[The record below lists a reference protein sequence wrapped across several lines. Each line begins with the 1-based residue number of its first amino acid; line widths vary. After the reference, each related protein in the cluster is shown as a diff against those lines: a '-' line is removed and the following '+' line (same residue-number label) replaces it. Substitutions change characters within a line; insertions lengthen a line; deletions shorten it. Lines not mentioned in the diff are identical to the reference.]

1 MPDIETILKHCL
13 AILSKEY
20 AVEEVDYLP
29 DGDQRRDAN
38 VPVWK
43 VTITAEAFGKT
54 SDVDVF
60 MAFPREFPY
69 VMPWMIVPDSR
80 FCYLP
85 HISVKTRKLCLYE
98 DGVVYDTTNIYG
110 LIKDN
115 IVKTRRWI
123 ELYSNQ
129 DNTEEYAKEIDSY
142 WTEKYEDETDL
153 EPHWI
158 YLGDIPEHTCELRGF
173 TYHVDYIAK
182 DDKYFDQYIVCGLEE
197 SEDILRNIKIGYK
210 ASKIPVLFIK
220 SLRIPATPPYS
231 LTGSKLQ
238 ECIVEK
244 EDKIACKR
252 FLQKNHKGH
261 ILFPLG
267 LEYMM
272 GGVTVPNLNLYRKG
286 YRPGTLKAI
295 DVLTKLEYKNKYLV
309 RIKSNIYDE
318 KRMANRT
325 AGELMKQHKYLI
337 IGLGSVGSNLCYYLN
352 GYNNASFA
360 LIDPESLTIDNLGRH
375 LLGFNYVDQ
384 RKAHAVAEF
393 LTHYRPDRKVTPID
407 KQIEEIPSE
416 KINEASSIF
425 LCTGDIMSE
434 KWFLD
439 KVLTKE
445 IKIPSFI
452 IWLEPYGVSGL
463 MIYVNPDEEVTI
475 KRLRTALDDSF
486 LEFCLIDKSEYE
498 EGEKL
503 THRDAGC
510 NGQYALYSANDVTLF
525 LSGIFPHIDRLINK
539 PEETQIYQ
547 WVGNLEIAKQKGIK
561 LVERAGGLSKNQLLK
576 LPL

>member
-1 MPDIETILKHCL
+1 MPDIETILTHCL

-20 AVEEVDYLP
+20 AVVEVDYVP
-29 DGDQRRDAN
+29 DGDQRRKAN

-60 MAFPREFPY
+60 MAFPRGFPY
-69 VMPWMIVPDSR
+69 VMPWMIVPDNR

-85 HISVKTRKLCLYE
+85 HISAKTRKLCLYE

-110 LIKDN
+110 LIKEN

-123 ELYSNQ
+123 EFYSNQ

-142 WTEKYEDETDL
+142 WTEKYEDETEL

-158 YLGDIPEHTCELRGF
+158 YLGNIPAHTCELRGF
-173 TYHVDYIAK
+173 TYHVDYIAEG
-182 DDKYFDQYIVCGLEE
+182 DKYFDQCIVCGLDE
-197 SEDILRNIKIGYK
+197 SEDILRNIKIRYNV
-210 ASKIPVLFIK
+210 SKVPVLFIK

-231 LTGSKLQ
+231 LTGSTFL
-238 ECIVEK
+238 ECIVDK
-244 EDKIACKR
+244 EDKIVCKK
-252 FLQKNHKGH
+252 FLQKNHKGY

-272 GGVTVPNLNLYRKG
+272 GGVTIPNLNLNRKG
-286 YRPGTLKAI
+286 YRPGTLRVI
-295 DVLTKLEYKNKYLV
+295 DVLTKLEFKNKYLT
-309 RIKSNIYDE
+309 RIKSKIFEE
-318 KRMANRT
+318 KRIAERT
-325 AGELMKQHKYLI
+325 AGVLMKQHRYLI

-360 LIDPESLTIDNLGRH
+360 LIDPDNLTIDNLGRH

-384 RKAHAVAEF
+384 RKAHAVADY
-393 LTHYRPDRKVTPID
+393 LTLYRPDRKVTPID
-407 KQIEEIPSE
+407 KQIEEISFE
-416 KINEASSIF
+416 NLNEASSIF

-445 IKIPSFI
+445 IQVPSFI

-463 MIYVNPDEEVTI
+463 MIYVNPDEEETI
-475 KRLRTALDDSF
+475 KRLRTALNENF
-486 LEFCLIDKSEYE
+486 LEYCLIDKSEYE
-498 EGEKL
+498 EGVKL
-503 THRDAGC
+503 IHRDAGC

-525 LSGIFPHIDRLINK
+525 LSGLFPHIDRLINK
-539 PEETQIYQ
+539 KEETQIYQ
-547 WVGNLEIAKQKGIK
+547 WVGNLEIAEQKGIK
-561 LVERAGGLSKNQLLK
+561 LVERAGGLSKNQLIR

>member
-1 MPDIETILKHCL
+1 MK
-13 AILSKEY
+13 
-20 AVEEVDYLP
+20 
-29 DGDQRRDAN
+29 Q
-38 VPVWK
+38 
-43 VTITAEAFGKT
+43 
-54 SDVDVF
+54 
-60 MAFPREFPY
+60 
-69 VMPWMIVPDSR
+69 
-80 FCYLP
+80 
-85 HISVKTRKLCLYE
+85 
-98 DGVVYDTTNIYG
+98 
-110 LIKDN
+110 DN

-142 WTEKYEDETDL
+142 WTEKYEDETEL

-182 DDKYFDQYIVCGLEE
+182 DDKYFDQYIVCGLDE

-231 LTGSKLQ
+231 LTGRKLQ

-352 GYNNASFA
+352 GYNNSSFA

-475 KRLRTALDDSF
+475 KRLRTALDDCF

-539 PEETQIYQ
+539 QEETQIYQ
-547 WVGNLEIAKQKGIK
+547 WVGDLEIAKQKGIK

>member
-29 DGDQRRDAN
+29 DGDQQRDAN

-142 WTEKYEDETDL
+142 WTEKYEYETEL

-182 DDKYFDQYIVCGLEE
+182 DDKYFDQYIVCGLDE

-231 LTGSKLQ
+231 LTGSKLLD
-238 ECIVEK
+238 CIVEK
-244 EDKIACKR
+244 EDKVACKR

-539 PEETQIYQ
+539 QEETQIYQ

>member
-1 MPDIETILKHCL
+1 MPDIETILTHCL
-13 AILSKEY
+13 ALLSKEY

-29 DGDQRRDAN
+29 EGDQRRNAN

-43 VTITAEAFGKT
+43 VSITAEAFGKT

-60 MAFPREFPY
+60 IAFPHEFPY

-85 HISVKTRKLCLYE
+85 HISFKTRKLCLYE
-98 DGVVYDTTNIYG
+98 DDVAYDTTNIYG

-129 DNTEEYAKEIDSY
+129 NNTEEYSKEIDSY
-142 WTEKYEDETDL
+142 WTEKYEDET
-153 EPHWI
+153 EFESHWI
-158 YLGDIPEHTCELRGF
+158 YMGHFPEHTCELRGF

-182 DDKYFDQYIVCGLEE
+182 DDKYFDQFIVCGQDEP
-197 SEDILRNIKIGYK
+197 EDILKNIKIGYK
-210 ASKIPVLFIK
+210 ASKIPVFFIK
-220 SLRIPATPPYS
+220 SLHIPATPPYS
-231 LTGSKLQ
+231 LTGSKFLD
-238 ECIVEK
+238 CIVDE
-244 EDKIACKR
+244 EDKIACKK
-252 FLQKNHKGH
+252 FLQKNHKGYF
-261 ILFPLG
+261 LFPLG
-267 LEYMM
+267 VKYMM
-272 GGVTVPNLNLYRKG
+272 GGVTVPNLKLDRNG

-295 DVLTKLEYKNKYLV
+295 DVLTKLEYKNNNLT
-309 RIKSNIYDE
+309 RIKSNIYEE
-318 KRMANRT
+318 KRIAERT

-360 LIDPESLTIDNLGRH
+360 LIDPDDLTIDNLGRH

-393 LTHYRPDRKVTPID
+393 LTLYRPDRKVTPID
-407 KQIEEIPSE
+407 KQIEEIPSGN
-416 KINEASSIF
+416 INEASSIF
-425 LCTGDIMSE
+425 LCTGNIMSE
-434 KWFLD
+434 RWFLD

-445 IKIPSFI
+445 IKVPSFI

-463 MIYVNPDEEVTI
+463 MIYVNPDEEETI

-486 LEFCLIDKSEYE
+486 LKYCLIDKSEYE
-498 EGEKL
+498 EGVKL
-503 THRDAGC
+503 IHRDAGC

-525 LSGIFPHIDRLINK
+525 LSGLFPHIDRLINK
-539 PEETQIYQ
+539 TEETQIYQ
-547 WVGNLEIAKQKGIK
+547 WVGNLEIAVQKGIK
-561 LVERAGGLSKNQLLK
+561 LVERAGGLSKNQLLR
-576 LPL
+576 LLL

>member
-142 WTEKYEDETDL
+142 WTEKYEDETEL

-182 DDKYFDQYIVCGLEE
+182 DDKYFDQYIVCGLDE

-272 GGVTVPNLNLYRKG
+272 GGVTVPNLKLYRNG

-337 IGLGSVGSNLCYYLN
+337 IGLGSVGSNLCYFLN

-407 KQIEEIPSE
+407 KLIEEIPSE
-416 KINEASSIF
+416 RINEASSIF

-539 PEETQIYQ
+539 QEETQIYQ

-576 LPL
+576 LSL

>member
-1 MPDIETILKHCL
+1 MPDIETILTHCL

-20 AVEEVDYLP
+20 AIEEVDYLP
-29 DGDQRRDAN
+29 DGDQRRKAN

-43 VTITAEAFGKT
+43 LTITAETFGKN
-54 SDVDVF
+54 SDVNVF

-142 WTEKYEDETDL
+142 WSEKYEDEAEL

-158 YLGDIPEHTCELRGF
+158 YLGNIPEHTCELRGF

-182 DDKYFDQYIVCGLEE
+182 DDKYFDQCIVCGLDE
-197 SEDILRNIKIGYK
+197 SEDILKNIKIRYK
-210 ASKIPVLFIK
+210 ASKVPVLFIK
-220 SLRIPATPPYS
+220 SLHIPATPPYS
-231 LTGSKLQ
+231 LTGSKFL
-238 ECIVEK
+238 ECIVDD
-244 EDKIACKR
+244 EDKIVCKK

-286 YRPGTLKAI
+286 FRPGTLNAI
-295 DVLTKLEYKNKYLV
+295 DVLTKLEYKNKFLS
-309 RIKSNIYDE
+309 RIKSNIYEE
-318 KRMANRT
+318 KRIAERT
-325 AGELMKQHKYLI
+325 AGAFMKQHKFLI

-352 GYNNASFA
+352 GYNNASFT
-360 LIDPESLTIDNLGRH
+360 LIDPDNLTIDNLGRH

-384 RKAHAVAEF
+384 RKVHAVADF
-393 LTHYRPDRKVTPID
+393 LTLYRPDRKVTPID
-407 KQIEEIPSE
+407 KQIEEISFDNL
-416 KINEASSIF
+416 NEASSIF

-439 KVLTKE
+439 KVLAKE
-445 IKIPSFI
+445 IQIPSFI
-452 IWLEPYGVSGL
+452 IWLEPYGISGL
-463 MIYVNPDEEVTI
+463 IIYVNPDEEETI
-475 KRLRTALDDSF
+475 KRLRTALDDNF
-486 LEFCLIDKSEYE
+486 LEYCLIDKSEYE
-498 EGEKL
+498 EGVKL
-503 THRDAGC
+503 IHRDAGC
-510 NGQYALYSANDVTLF
+510 NGQYALYSANDVTLL
-525 LSGIFPHIDRLINK
+525 LSGLFFHIDRLINK
-539 PEETQIYQ
+539 TEETQIYQ
-547 WVGNLEIAKQKGIK
+547 WVGNLEIAEQKGIK
-561 LVERAGGLSKNQLLK
+561 LVERAGGLSKNQLLR

>member
-43 VTITAEAFGKT
+43 VAITAEAFGKT

-142 WTEKYEDETDL
+142 WTEKYEYETEL

-182 DDKYFDQYIVCGLEE
+182 DDKYFDQYIVCGLDE

-463 MIYVNPDEEVTI
+463 MIYVNPGEEVTI

>member
-142 WTEKYEDETDL
+142 WTEKYEYETEL

-182 DDKYFDQYIVCGLEE
+182 DNKYFDQYIVCGLDE

-231 LTGSKLQ
+231 LTGSKLL

-244 EDKIACKR
+244 EDKMACKR

-286 YRPGTLKAI
+286 YRPGSLKAI

-539 PEETQIYQ
+539 QEETQIYQ

-561 LVERAGGLSKNQLLK
+561 LVERACDLSKNQLLK